1 VSAIHDLAG
10 DGRDAAVA
18 AAVAALRAGELV
30 VAPTDTVYAVLADAF
45 DLDATAKLRRLRGT
59 SATSPLTVLLR
70 SPKQLAGL
78 VTEVPLAAERLMAAY
93 WPGPLTLILP
103 DAGAMQWD
111 LGRTDRTV
119 AVRMPLDDVAIEL
132 AKAVGPIAFSA
143 AGRAGDPPPVAVA
156 EAQQV
161 LGDEVVCY
169 LDAGPR
175 TDRAVSTVVDLT
187 RVEPE
192 VLRVGLLPAEPVL
205 AVATGRLDPLDAMDW
220 DAAPAPEADDARV
233 PESDEAQAAEADEA
247 PAPEPD
253 GAPAR
258 EPDTTAGGERA
269 DEG

>member
-1 VSAIHDLAG
+1 VSHVHDLTGHDG
-10 DGRDAAVA
+10 DPELRAAALTAAVD
-18 AAVAALRAGELV
+18 ALQTGELV

-59 SATSPLTVLLR
+59 AATSPLTVLLR

-119 AVRMPLDDVAIEL
+119 AVRMPLDDIAIEL

-143 AGRAGDPPPVAVA
+143 AGRAGDPPPVTVE
-156 EAQQV
+156 EARAV
-161 LGDEVVCY
+161 LGDEVACY
-169 LDAGPR
+169 LDAGSR
-175 TDRAVSTVVDLT
+175 SDRAVSTVVDLT
-187 RVEPE
+187 RTEPA

-205 AVATGRLDPLDAMDW
+205 AVATGRLDPLDAMDF
-220 DAAPAPEADDARV
+220 AAGPDDDTVPDPGEVAPGGSADGRLD
-233 PESDEAQAAEADEA
+233 PE
-247 PAPEPD
+247 
-253 GAPAR
+253 G
-258 EPDTTAGGERA
+258 
-269 DEG
+269 

>member
-1 VSAIHDLAG
+1 MSVVHDPTG
-10 DGRDAAVA
+10 DARGTALA
-18 AAVAALRAGELV
+18 AAVAALQAGELV

-59 SATSPLTVLLR
+59 AATSPLTVLLR

-143 AGRAGDPPPVAVA
+143 AGRAGDPPPVTVA

-161 LGDEVVCY
+161 LGDEVACY
-169 LDAGPR
+169 LDTGPR
-175 TDRAVSTVVDLT
+175 SDRAVSTVVDLT
-187 RVEPE
+187 RAEPE
-192 VLRVGLLPAEPVL
+192 VLRVGLLPVEPVL
-205 AVATGRLDPLDAMDW
+205 AVASGLLDPLDAMDW
-220 DAAPAPEADDARV
+220 ADAGV
-233 PESDEAQAAEADEA
+233 
-247 PAPEPD
+247 D
-253 GAPAR
+253 G
-258 EPDTTAGGERA
+258 A